1 MKAQQGSTLIMV
13 LIVLLLITLIGTMAM
28 RESLLN
34 LRLSTNTQV
43 NNVLLN
49 SNDTALFELEDAQK
63 VRGRLNSRS
72 VYGYFDAQENAED
85 ELVFCFEADKQQ
97 RFFSMSRVSII
108 GGKKGNNSGYCTTKK
123 FSVGRAGVISQVYVR
138 KLNLDDVAERSGST
152 LSSYSKGVSVGQQ
165 TFANIKHVAVTT
177 ISVMPS
183 FSRVQNESEINECFK
198 KSAKIEKNQAVTK
211 NNNVEQC
218 FKELNVPYNMQYAE
232 YSVGSEPG

>member
-1 MKAQQGSTLIMV
+1 MKTQQGSTLVMV

-63 VRGRLNSRS
+63 VRGRLNSQS
-72 VYGYFDAQENAED
+72 VYGYFDAAENAKD
-85 ELVFCFEADKQQ
+85 ELVFCFDVSQP
-97 RFFSMSRVSII
+97 RFFSMARVSVI
-108 GGKKGNNSGYCTTKK
+108 GGGKGNNSGYCKMNK
-123 FSVGRAGVISQVYVR
+123 FSTGRAGVISQVYVR
-138 KLNLDDVAERSGST
+138 KLNLAEAYASSGST
-152 LSSYSKGVSVGQQ
+152 LTPYSKGVSVGQQ
-165 TFANIKHVAVTT
+165 TFANLKHVAVTT
-177 ISVMPS
+177 ISVLPT
-183 FSRVQNESEINECFK
+183 FARAKAADVEACFQ
-198 KSAKIEKNQAVTK
+198 KSAIKSAVVTK
-211 NNNVEQC
+211 DNNVEQC

>member
-72 VYGYFDAQENAED
+72 VYGYFDAQENADD
-85 ELVFCFEADKQQ
+85 ELVFCFDVNEA

-108 GGKKGNNSGYCTTKK
+108 GGKKGNNSGYCSMNK
-123 FSVGRAGVISQVYVR
+123 FSTGRAGVISQVYVR
-138 KLNLDDVAERSGST
+138 KLNLEDVAERSGST
-152 LSSYSKGVSVGQQ
+152 LTSYSKGVSVGQQ

-183 FSRVQNESEINECFK
+183 FARAKESDVQACFR
-198 KSAKIEKNQAVTK
+198 KSAKIEKDQTVTK
-211 NNNVEQC
+211 DNNVEQC
-218 FKELNVPYNMQYAE
+218 FKGLNIPYNMQYAE